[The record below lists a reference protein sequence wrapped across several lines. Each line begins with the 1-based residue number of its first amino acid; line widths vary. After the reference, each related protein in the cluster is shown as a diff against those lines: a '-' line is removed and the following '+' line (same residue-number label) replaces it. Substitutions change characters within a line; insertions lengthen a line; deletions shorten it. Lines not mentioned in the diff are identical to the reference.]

1 MNLLQ
6 EFEQWLKEEIEVNRF
21 DNLGIALSMAQKK
34 LEGLKEKYNVR

>member
-6 EFEQWLKEEIEVNRF
+6 EFEQWLKEEIEFNRF

-34 LEGLKEKYNVR
+34 LERLKEKYNVR